1 MAEPGKASINL
12 QGDIIAVENLV
23 VGYGE
28 HVVLDGVSFAVRSG
42 EILSILGPSGCGKST
57 LMKTMAG
64 LITPLEGRIRVAGE
78 EITAENAEEALERV
92 RRHIGVMFQS
102 GALFESLTV
111 AENVALPLEEFT
123 DLPRELIDIIVQ
135 LKLDLVDLGG
145 FANLMPGEL
154 SGGMRKRAGLARTM
168 VLDPQILL
176 CDEPGS
182 GLDPVIAREVDE
194 LLLELNQAL
203 GITLIVVTH
212 SLASVHNLSGR
223 CLMLDPKTKGI
234 IASGSL
240 EALKASQNPDVRGFF
255 QRSIDRQPTE
265 EEE

>member
-1 MAEPGKASINL
+1 MAEPGKASLNP
-12 QGDIIAVENLV
+12 QGDIIAVEDLV

-28 HVVLDGVSFAVRSG
+28 HVVLDGVSFVVRQG
-42 EILSILGPSGCGKST
+42 EVLSILGPSGCGKST
-57 LMKTMAG
+57 LLKTMAG
-64 LITPLEGRIRVAGE
+64 LITPLRGRIRVAGE
-78 EITAENAEEALERV
+78 EITAENPEEALERV
-92 RRHIGVMFQS
+92 RRHIGVLFQS

-111 AENVALPLEEFT
+111 AQNVALPLEEFT
-123 DLPRELIDIIVQ
+123 DLPRDLIDTIVQ
-135 LKLDLVDLGG
+135 LKLDLVDLGR

-176 CDEPGS
+176 CDEPAS

-212 SLASVHNLSGR
+212 SLASIHNLSGR
-223 CLMLDPKTKGI
+223 CLMLNPKTKGI
-234 IASGSL
+234 IAAGPL
-240 EALKASQNPDVRGFF
+240 DALKNSQNPEVRNFF
-255 QRSIDRQPTE
+255 QRRIGKQPTE